1 MVVMTDWIKSW
12 VSQNRIRYRQDG
24 FNLDL
29 SYITQ
34 RIIAM
39 GFPAKSL
46 ESLYRNAMSDVKRFL
61 ELRHGG
67 HYMVFNLC
75 SENGYR
81 AEHFQNRVAQ
91 YPFDDH
97 HPPDFQMIKPFC
109 EHVQTWLNEDPDNVA
124 VIHCKAGKGRTGTM
138 ICAFLLHCGL
148 FTDTEEVL
156 CYHAQKRTK
165 NLKGVTIP
173 SQRRY
178 ISYYSLLLRENL
190 QYKAVKLVIKRISIR
205 PTLKMAFGNAC
216 SILITVR
223 QPNRKLNRSQLF
235 HVDLNQV
242 RNEMIVLD
250 LDRVLT
256 ICGDIKVEFAV
267 VPKLPGPVLQKL
279 AMPFKRDFH
288 FWFNTYFAGKTFPS
302 NLCHSVDIQTCSE
315 NPTSSESF
323 RPRIPNDKSEATM
336 TLRLDKSQ
344 IDQAAGDKDCRYFP
358 DNFAIVLDLEKPADQ
373 TDLGAYCSSPY
384 CPIQQF
390 KRRTR
395 RPKTS

>member
-1 MVVMTDWIKSW
+1 MTDWIKSW

-29 SYITQ
+29 SYITK

-39 GFPAKSL
+39 GFPAKGF

-61 ELRHGG
+61 ELRHGD

-81 AEHFQNRVAQ
+81 GEHFQNRVAQ

-97 HPPDFQMIKPFC
+97 HPPNFQMIKPFC
-109 EHVQTWLNEDPDNVA
+109 EHVQVWLNEHPDNVA

-138 ICAFLLHCGL
+138 ICAFLLHSDL
-148 FTDTEEVL
+148 FQDTEKVL
-156 CYHAQKRTK
+156 RYHAEQRTK
-165 NLKGVTIP
+165 NMKGVTIP

-190 QYKAVKLVIKRISIR
+190 QYKAVKLVIRRISIR
-205 PTLKMAFGNAC
+205 PTLKMAFGNEC
-216 SILITVR
+216 SIGITVR
-223 QPNRKLNRSQLF
+223 QPNRKLNRSQVSN
-235 HVDLNQV
+235 VDLSQV
-242 RNEMIVLD
+242 RDEMIVLD
-250 LDRVLT
+250 LSQPLA
-256 ICGDIKVEFAV
+256 ICGDIKVEFVV
-267 VPKLPGPVLQKL
+267 VPKLPGLALQKL

-288 FWFNTYFAGKTFPS
+288 FWFNTYFAGKSFPS
-302 NLCHSVDIQTCSE
+302 NLCHSVDIRRPSE
-315 NPTSSESF
+315 ELTPPGAF
-323 RPRIPNDKSEATM
+323 RPRIPNGKSEATM

-344 IDQAAGDKDCRYFP
+344 IDQAAGDRECRYFP
-358 DNFAIVLDLEKPADQ
+358 NNFAIVLDLEKPADQ
-373 TDLGAYCSSPY
+373 TDLGAYSSSPY

-390 KRRTR
+390 KRRNR